1 MDMISKPQQQKFS
14 ESANLENGKIIVKP
28 EFSISHDP
36 DVDEEWIESK
46 IDTWTGKSNANPD
59 VLYLPGTFNEESD
72 GYFHTTMPVIADGEV
87 LADRRKVKSHYEVHN
102 WAEAARQLDLKDEFW
117 LISEADRTLGNPS
130 ESYMTPS
137 NAREIDSVLYKGP
150 KNEVSNEVQEI
161 ATEEALETVDTI
173 EFNGYEVL
181 PIICNEISRIELE
194 DDIEPDII
202 VESSYDLPA
211 WEEDYREFSDKNGI
225 DSTYVLRADGAYPEK
240 SGVYQLESGK
250 ILEADL

>member
-1 MDMISKPQQQKFS
+1 MISKPQQQKFS
-14 ESANLENGKIIVKP
+14 ESANLDNGKIVVKP

-46 IDTWTGKSNANPD
+46 VDTWKGRSNANTD

-87 LADRRKVKSHYEVHN
+87 LANRRKVKSHYEVHD

-117 LISEADRTLGNPS
+117 LIREADRTLGSPS
-130 ESYMTPS
+130 ESYMIPS
-137 NAREIDSVLYKGP
+137 NAREVDSVLYKGP
-150 KNEVSNEVQEI
+150 KNEVSNEVQEV

-173 EFNGYEVL
+173 KFNGYNVL
-181 PIICNEISRIELE
+181 PVICNEISRIELE
-194 DDIEPDII
+194 DNIDPDII
-202 VESSYDLPA
+202 VEASYDLPA
-211 WEEDYREFSDKNGI
+211 WGDYYREFSDKNGI
-225 DSTYVLRADGAYPEK
+225 DSTYVLRADGAYPEE
-240 SGVYQLESGK
+240 SGVYQLESGQ